1 MFSRKLTGRAKANA
15 PGLEDAPVGDC
26 QVDDSQTLRGD
37 DDASIRDKEYEPKY
51 GW

>member
-15 PGLEDAPVGDC
+15 PGLEDAPVGDF

>member
-1 MFSRKLTGRAKANA
+1 MFCRKLTGRAKANA
-15 PGLEDAPVGDC
+15 PGREDASTGDF

-37 DDASIRDKEYEPKY
+37 NDASIREKEEEPKY